1 MYMIENIL
9 VEGKKINEMQ
19 QKFCLFLPEGLI
31 YNRDSFR
38 IKMTTEKAVYLMLE
52 YFLFNI
58 EKMLVISH

>member
-19 QKFCLFLPEGLI
+19 QKFCLCLPEGLI
-31 YNRDSFR
+31 YNRDGFR

-58 EKMLVISH
+58 EKMVISY